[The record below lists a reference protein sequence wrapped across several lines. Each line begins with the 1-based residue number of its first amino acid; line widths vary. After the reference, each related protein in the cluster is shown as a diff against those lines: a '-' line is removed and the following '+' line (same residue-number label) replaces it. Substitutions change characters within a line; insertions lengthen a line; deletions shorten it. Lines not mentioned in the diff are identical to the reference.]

1 MGSKGLARI
10 FSNRQPVLQMASLEW
25 SEFIESFFNLQQA
38 ILWMIWLS
46 DDVMIHASIAC
57 DEAFEWQ
64 G

>member
-10 FSNRQPVLQMASLEW
+10 FSNRQPVLRMASLEW

-46 DDVMIHASIAC
+46 DDVMIHASIA
-57 DEAFEWQ
+57 
-64 G
+64 